1 MNRKRYQFRFA
12 ERVTSIPPSSSID
25 LRRQQNRLFVDEVYG
40 EAPETRV
47 TVNGISIRGRWD
59 IETEDV
65 GEFDY
70 ILRLVERQT
79 SNSISLT
86 FTDQEARLRA
96 VESLESDRELEHV
109 HSSPKSVQ
117 LESILE
123 QKEGPRKPLLL
134 KVREWGGLR
143 WILGRPELA
152 TAED

>member
-1 MNRKRYQFRFA
+1 MNKRRYQFRFTDK
-12 ERVTSIPPSSSID
+12 VTSLPPSSSID
-25 LRRQQNRLFVDEVYG
+25 LRRQHNKLFVDEVFG
-40 EAPETRV
+40 EAPEVRV
-47 TVNGISIRGRWD
+47 MVNGISIKGRWD

-70 ILRLVERQT
+70 ILRLVDRQT

-96 VESLESDRELEHV
+96 VESLESDSELEHV
-109 HSSPKSVQ
+109 RSSPNSIRF
-117 LESILE
+117 ESILE
-123 QKEGPRKPLLL
+123 QKEAPRKPLFL

-152 TAED
+152 TAEE